1 MGLLL
6 LIPGII
12 LLTVNAHWFGGQ
24 HDVGLVLT
32 WAGGIILAIQFAI
45 IALVAFFAKP

>member
-12 LLTVNAHWFGGQ
+12 LLSVNAHWFSGQ

-32 WAGGIILAIQFAI
+32 WAGGVILALQLAF
-45 IALVAFFAKP
+45 IALIASKV